1 MNLENIKQ
9 FIFTPDST
17 GKNIKALCLGAFSV
31 ISAIAFGLVGI
42 IRFINNYP
50 LVGSVYFIL
59 CGISCTTAFLTA
71 KIISE
76 KNNIEKIDSLT
87 YPLISG
93 AFIFGLTALFFLDG
107 GIMGGVPVFFVLAFV
122 ATPCLLPTS
131 EAIITLIL
139 EALAYFLNTI
149 FAYYYPNS
157 INAELS
163 NPVNSFLPLVILAI
177 TLGILIF
184 LYTYAY
190 RYQQVRLD
198 NAISEANSANEAKS
212 AFLDNMSH
220 EIRTPMNSIL
230 GMNEMILREEQRPEI
245 TEYALVIQR
254 AGRALLGIINDIL
267 DFSKLQDRKMEISP
281 IRYDLSS
288 LINDIV
294 NIAAEEAKKKSLTFS
309 VNVDKQIPR
318 ILDGDEYHIRQVM
331 LNILNNAIKF
341 TERGGITV
349 TLGYEKVD
357 NNNIML
363 KCSIADTGIGIKS
376 EDIDHIFQPFEHLET
391 TRQFRSDGSGLGLPI
406 VQKLLQLM
414 GSELRVESVYRKGST
429 FSFEVKQSVMKWE
442 AIGDYERAFSVA
454 AAHQAIRGRSF
465 KAPNA
470 KVLVVDD
477 ADVNLLVFANLLKN
491 TRIKVDTATSGVEML
506 QLVRM
511 NKYDMIFLDHR
522 MPGMDGI
529 EAFHA
534 MKKITDGL
542 NIKTPVVALTANA
555 VLGAR
560 QMYIDEGFNDYIS
573 KPVDTVRLE
582 QILLEY
588 LPPELVIR
596 NINDD
601 NESQESIS
609 VNVSYFDAE
618 HEHKENTDT
627 VTESIVQAMNN
638 DTESES
644 SNPYKNIPGIDY
656 DAAVTNCGTE
666 ETFVQALEIFYNS
679 LDKKADEIQ
688 KFEKQKDIKNYTV
701 LVHALKSAARL
712 VGALDLSANAKYLE
726 ECGDKNDIHEIE
738 TKTPALLSQYRSY
751 KPVLEKVFGK
761 NEPDMSLPEIS
772 PSELK
777 ELYSMIKS
785 FAEDFDLDN
794 IDKMME
800 ETKNYRIPESE
811 REKFEKVKECVTNA
825 DWATLEEVLSD
836 KKTEIKSETN
846 ENNIS
851 QITSDLPETDS
862 NSSVENENEDSDDS
876 SLPEMTE
883 LDLQELY
890 LMMKG
895 FIENLDRDNILS
907 MLEQAKKFRIPDK
920 EKEKFAR
927 ITQCV
932 ENSDWNA
939 LEQLLF

>member
-1 MNLENIKQ
+1 MNLDNIRQ
-9 FIFTPDST
+9 FISTPDSS
-17 GKNIKALCLGAFSV
+17 GKNIKALCLGAFAA
-31 ISAIAFGLVGI
+31 ISTVTFGIAGFSRLFRNYYLVA
-42 IRFINNYP
+42 
-50 LVGSVYFIL
+50 LAYFIL
-59 CGISCTTAFLTA
+59 CAITSVIVYVTFNVIN
-71 KIISE
+71 KKFS
-76 KNNIEKIDSLT
+76 IEKIDSLV

-93 AFIFGLTALFFLDG
+93 VFIFGLTALFFLDG

-122 ATPCLLPTS
+122 VTPYLLPPS
-131 EAIITLIL
+131 EAIITLIF
-139 EALAYFLNTI
+139 EALAYFSNVI
-149 FAYYYPNS
+149 FAYYYPDS
-157 INAELS
+157 IDIALS
-163 NPVNSFLPLVILAI
+163 NPLNLFLRLVVLAI
-177 TLGILIF
+177 TLGILVFI
-184 LYTYAY
+184 YSYAY

-267 DFSKLQDRKMEISP
+267 DFSKLQDRKMEIAP

-294 NIAAEEAKKKSLTFS
+294 NIAAEQAKKKSLTFN
-309 VNVDKQIPR
+309 VNVDKKIPR

-349 TLGYEKVD
+349 TIGYEQID
-357 NNNIML
+357 TNNIML
-363 KCSIADTGIGIKS
+363 KCSIADTGIGIKA
-376 EDIDHIFQPFEHLET
+376 EEIDNIFQPFEHLES
-391 TRQFRSDGSGLGLPI
+391 TRKFRSDGSGLGLPI
-406 VQKLLQLM
+406 VQQLLQLM
-414 GSELRVESVYRKGST
+414 GSDLKVESVYRKGST
-429 FSFEVKQSVMKWE
+429 FSFEVKQAVMKWE
-442 AIGDYERAFSVA
+442 PIGDYERAFSVA
-454 AAHQAIRGRSF
+454 TAHQVKRGRSF
-465 KAPNA
+465 QAPNA

-491 TRIKVDTATSGVEML
+491 TKIKVDTATSGVEML

-534 MKKITDGL
+534 MKKITDGI
-542 NIKTPVVALTANA
+542 NIKTPVIALTANA

-560 QMYIDEGFNDYIS
+560 QMYIDEGFSDYIS

-588 LPPELVIR
+588 LPPELIIK
-596 NINDD
+596 NDGYNSDYENDD
-601 NESQESIS
+601 SDDDSNAT
-609 VNVSYFDAE
+609 VNISYFDAN
-618 HEHKENTDT
+618 HENYANEYANKSENQ
-627 VTESIVQAMNN
+627 EQ
-638 DTESES
+638 ES
-644 SNPYKNIPGIDY
+644 SPYKNIHGIDY
-656 DAAVTNCGTE
+656 EAAVTNCGSE

-688 KFEKQKDIKNYTV
+688 RFEKEKDIKNYTV

-751 KPVLEKVFGK
+751 KPILEKVFGK
-761 NEPDMSLPEIS
+761 KDEVDMSLPEIS
-772 PSELK
+772 VDELK

-785 FAEDFDLDN
+785 FADEFDLDN
-794 IDKMME
+794 IDKLID

-811 REKFEKVKECVTNA
+811 RDKFEKVKECVTNA
-825 DWATLEEVLSD
+825 DWSTLEQVLSG
-836 KKTEIKSETN
+836 KNETQQN
-846 ENNIS
+846 QIIIPESNQDNNNY
-851 QITSDLPETDS
+851 DDE
-862 NSSVENENEDSDDS
+862 DS
-876 SLPEMTE
+876 SLPEMTK
-883 LDLQELY
+883 LDLTELY

-895 FIENLDRDNILS
+895 FSENHDRDNIIN
-907 MLEQAKKFRIPDK
+907 MLEQAKKFRIPHN
-920 EKEKFAR
+920 EKERLNIIK
-927 ITQCV
+927 QCV
-932 ENSDWNA
+932 NDSDWNA
-939 LEQLLF
+939 LTQLL

>member
-1 MNLENIKQ
+1 MNLDNIRQ
-9 FIFTPDST
+9 FISTPDSS
-17 GKNIKALCLGAFSV
+17 GKNIKALCLGAFAA
-31 ISAIAFGLVGI
+31 ISTVTFGIAGFSRLFRNYYLVA
-42 IRFINNYP
+42 
-50 LVGSVYFIL
+50 LAYFIL
-59 CGISCTTAFLTA
+59 CAITSVIVYVTFNVIN
-71 KIISE
+71 KKFS
-76 KNNIEKIDSLT
+76 IEKIDSLV

-93 AFIFGLTALFFLDG
+93 VFIFGLTALFFLDG

-122 ATPCLLPTS
+122 VTPYLLPPS
-131 EAIITLIL
+131 EAIITLIF
-139 EALAYFLNTI
+139 EALAYFSNVI
-149 FAYYYPNS
+149 FAYYYPDS
-157 INAELS
+157 IDIALS
-163 NPVNSFLPLVILAI
+163 NPLNLFLRLVVLAI
-177 TLGILIF
+177 TLGILVFI
-184 LYTYAY
+184 YSYAY

-267 DFSKLQDRKMEISP
+267 DFSKLQDRKMEIAP

-294 NIAAEEAKKKSLTFS
+294 NIAAEQAKKKSLTFN
-309 VNVDKQIPR
+309 VNVDKKIPR

-349 TLGYEKVD
+349 TIGYEQID
-357 NNNIML
+357 TNNIML
-363 KCSIADTGIGIKS
+363 KCSIADTGIGIKA
-376 EDIDHIFQPFEHLET
+376 EEIDNIFQPFEHLES
-391 TRQFRSDGSGLGLPI
+391 TRKFRSDGSGLGLPI
-406 VQKLLQLM
+406 VQQLLQLM
-414 GSELRVESVYRKGST
+414 GSDLKVESVYRKGST
-429 FSFEVKQSVMKWE
+429 FSFEVKQAVMKWE
-442 AIGDYERAFSVA
+442 PIGDYERAFSVA
-454 AAHQAIRGRSF
+454 TAHQVKRGRSF
-465 KAPNA
+465 QAPNA

-491 TRIKVDTATSGVEML
+491 TKIKVDTATSGVEML

-534 MKKITDGL
+534 MKKITDGI
-542 NIKTPVVALTANA
+542 NIKTPVIALTANA

-560 QMYIDEGFNDYIS
+560 QMYIDEGFSDYIS

-588 LPPELVIR
+588 LPPELIIK
-596 NINDD
+596 NDGYNSDYENDD
-601 NESQESIS
+601 SDDDSNAT
-609 VNVSYFDAE
+609 VNISYFDAN
-618 HEHKENTDT
+618 HENYANEYANKSENQ
-627 VTESIVQAMNN
+627 EQ
-638 DTESES
+638 ES
-644 SNPYKNIPGIDY
+644 SPYKNIHGIDY
-656 DAAVTNCGTE
+656 EAAVTNCGSE

-688 KFEKQKDIKNYTV
+688 RFEKEKDIKNYTV

-751 KPVLEKVFGK
+751 KPILEKVFGK
-761 NEPDMSLPEIS
+761 KDEVDMSLPEIS
-772 PSELK
+772 VDELK

-785 FAEDFDLDN
+785 FADEFDLDN
-794 IDKMME
+794 IDKLID

-811 REKFEKVKECVTNA
+811 RDKFEKVKECVTNA
-825 DWATLEEVLSD
+825 DWSTLEQVLSG
-836 KKTEIKSETN
+836 KNETQQN
-846 ENNIS
+846 QIIIPESNQDNNNY
-851 QITSDLPETDS
+851 DDE
-862 NSSVENENEDSDDS
+862 DS
-876 SLPEMTE
+876 SLPEMTK
-883 LDLQELY
+883 LDLTELY

-895 FIENLDRDNILS
+895 FSENHDRDNIIN
-907 MLEQAKKFRIPDK
+907 MLEQAKKFRIPRN
-920 EKEKFAR
+920 EKEKLN
-927 ITQCV
+927 IIKQCV
-932 ENSDWNA
+932 NDSDWNA
-939 LEQLLF
+939 LTQLL